1 MIILKVKKLRKFQ
14 NNSFNNVHCSVI
26 SWQLLNTKI
35 SQLNTIFMSK
45 IIPFKAVR
53 PTPDKIGLVTCRNY
67 DDYSQ
72 AELASWLNFN
82 PYSFL
87 HVINPAFVHSQKI
100 TLDKRFKGVALKY
113 QDFKNDNIFL
123 QEDIAVFY
131 LYRIQTKNNTFIGIV
146 AGTSIEDYKKNIIK
160 KHEDTLQY
168 RVELFKDYLHQ
179 TSFNTEPVL
188 ITYPDNLE
196 INTWILEKQKQQ
208 PIYNFSTTNKEKHT
222 LWKVDSDTEI
232 TWLQT
237 QFETIPELYIA
248 DGHHRSAS
256 AELLFD
262 ENKHL
267 GNENLNYFMSF
278 LIAESN
284 VKIFEF
290 NRIIRDLNGN
300 NKEDFL
306 KKLAK
311 NFIIKIKEQEIWK
324 PQSKFEFGMYL
335 DGNFYALYYKLD
347 SNVNKNQNDKNT
359 ILKNLDAQ
367 ILYDK
372 VLQPIL
378 GIEDLR
384 NDERIEY
391 IPGKQSILTIKEL
404 VDEGEFEVGF
414 MLFPSDISEIKALAD
429 NNLIMPPKST
439 YIEPKFRS
447 GLLVYEL

>member
-1 MIILKVKKLRKFQ
+1 
-14 NNSFNNVHCSVI
+14 
-26 SWQLLNTKI
+26 
-35 SQLNTIFMSK
+35 MSK

-67 DDYSQ
+67 DDYSS
-72 AELASWLNFN
+72 AELAAWLSFN

-87 HVINPAFVHSQKI
+87 HVINPAFVNSQKT
-100 TLDKRFKGVALKY
+100 TLDKRYKGVALKY
-113 QDFKNDNIFL
+113 QDFKNDGVFL
-123 QEDIAVFY
+123 KEDKSVFY
-131 LYRIQTKNNTFIGIV
+131 LYQIQTKNNTFIGIV
-146 AGTSIEDYKKNIIK
+146 AGTSIEDYKNNVIK

-188 ITYPDNLE
+188 ITYPDNSA
-196 INTWILEKQKQQ
+196 INNWISEKKKEQ
-208 PIYNFSTTNKEKHT
+208 PIYDFSTTNKEKHT
-222 LWKVDSDTEI
+222 LWKIESDKEI
-232 TWLQT
+232 AWLQT
-237 QFETIPELYIA
+237 QFEKIPELYIA

-256 AELLFD
+256 AELLYD
-262 ENKHL
+262 EDKHL
-267 GNENLNYFMSF
+267 GNQNLNYFMSF

-284 VKIFEF
+284 VKIYEF

-300 NKEDFL
+300 SKDDFL
-306 KKLAK
+306 KKLAQ
-311 NFIIKIKEQEIWK
+311 NFIIKTKEQELWK

-335 DGNFYALYYKLD
+335 DGDFYALFYKQ
-347 SNVNKNQNDKNT
+347 SNSISDLSSRAQSRET
-359 ILKNLDAQ
+359 ILENLDAQ

-447 GLLVYEL
+447 GLMVYEL

>member
-1 MIILKVKKLRKFQ
+1 
-14 NNSFNNVHCSVI
+14 
-26 SWQLLNTKI
+26 
-35 SQLNTIFMSK
+35 MSK

-53 PTPDKIGLVTCRNY
+53 PTPDKVALVTCRNY
-67 DDYSQ
+67 DDYSP
-72 AELASWLNFN
+72 AELASWLDFN

-87 HVINPAFVHSQKI
+87 HVINPAYVHSQKI
-100 TLDKRFKGVALKY
+100 TLDKRFKGVAHKY
-113 QDFKNDNIFL
+113 QDFKNDGVFL
-123 QEDIAVFY
+123 EDEKAAFF
-131 LYRIQTKNNTFIGIV
+131 LYEIQTKSQSFIGIV
-146 AGTSIEDYKKNIIK
+146 AGTSIEDYKNNVIK

-179 TSFNTEPVL
+179 TGFNTEPVL
-188 ITYPDNLE
+188 ITYPDNQE
-196 INTWILEKQKQQ
+196 INLWISEKKKEQ
-208 PIYNFSTTNKEKHT
+208 PIYHFSTTNKEKHT
-222 LWKVDSDTEI
+222 LWKIETDAEI
-232 TWLQT
+232 AWLEN
-237 QFETIPELYIA
+237 QFEKIPELYIA

-256 AELLFD
+256 AELLYD
-262 ENKHL
+262 QNKAL
-267 GNENLNYFMSF
+267 GNENLNNFMSF

-284 VKIFEF
+284 VKIYEF

-300 NKEDFL
+300 SKDIFL
-306 KKLAK
+306 EKLSE
-311 NFIIKIKEQEIWK
+311 NFIIKSKEQELWK

-335 DGNFYALYYKLD
+335 DGAFYALFYKLE
-347 SNVNKNQNDKNT
+347 NNT
-359 ILKNLDAQ
+359 TSLLENLDAQ

-447 GLLVYEL
+447 GLMVYEL